1 MLTLKP
7 FIRITLLS
15 LMLASLLIYLGIQY
29 HWGDKLK
36 ETHDTSV
43 ELSLPDNKIVSTN
56 DDVVTDNSNLFN
68 PEIVINNS
76 ADTFLSSMNKEQIA
90 EQCLNLLSKE
100 LKEPLALELATVN
113 CVMSNHQETF
123 QNSQELNEKLK
134 QEINNKKLLFSQ
146 QCKNQLKQTTQYSL
160 LEKQLLLG
168 ICISDRFNSNLSDS
182 Q

>member
-1 MLTLKP
+1 MFTLKP

-36 ETHDTSV
+36 ETPKTSI
-43 ELSLPDNKIVSTN
+43 EISLPDNKTVIT
-56 DDVVTDNSNLFN
+56 DDVVVINNSNLFN

-76 ADTFLSSMNKEQIA
+76 KDTLLSSMNKEQIA

-100 LKEPLALELATVN
+100 LKEPLTLELATVN

-123 QNSQELNEKLK
+123 QNSKEFNNQLK
-134 QEINNKKLLFSQ
+134 QEINNKKQLFSQ
-146 QCKNQLKQTTQYSL
+146 ECKNRLNQTSQYSL
-160 LEKQLLLG
+160 LENQLLLG
-168 ICISDRFNSNLSDS
+168 ICISDRLNNSLSDS